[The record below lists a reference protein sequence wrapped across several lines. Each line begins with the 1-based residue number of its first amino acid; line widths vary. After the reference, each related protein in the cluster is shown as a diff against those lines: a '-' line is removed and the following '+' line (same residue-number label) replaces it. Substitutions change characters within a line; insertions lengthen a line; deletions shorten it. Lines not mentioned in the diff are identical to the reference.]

1 MPIPLTVHRRK
12 SGRGIILYPPPTR
25 LVPTG
30 GMSMPVVLLY
40 FSLKPAEN
48 LSRYT
53 RDLKQT
59 CAKEQ
64 QSLRKN
70 VRDV

>member
-1 MPIPLTVHRRK
+1 
-12 SGRGIILYPPPTR
+12 
-25 LVPTG
+25 
-30 GMSMPVVLLY
+30 MSMPVVLLY
-40 FSLKPAEN
+40 LSLKPAEN

>member
-1 MPIPLTVHRRK
+1 
-12 SGRGIILYPPPTR
+12 
-25 LVPTG
+25 
-30 GMSMPVVLLY
+30 MSMPVVLLY